1 MLYMDNKLKEFF
13 SLRLK
18 KEKRF
23 VRYTKRKTKSEEE
36 I

>member
-1 MLYMDNKLKEFF
+1 MDNKLKEFF

-23 VRYTKRKTKSEEE
+23 VRYTKTKSEEE